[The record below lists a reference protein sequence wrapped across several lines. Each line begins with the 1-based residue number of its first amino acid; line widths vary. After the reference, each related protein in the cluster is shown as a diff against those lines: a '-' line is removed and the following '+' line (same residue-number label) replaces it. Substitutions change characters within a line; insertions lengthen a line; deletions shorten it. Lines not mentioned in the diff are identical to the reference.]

1 MEGKEE
7 DVRLGANKFSEH
19 QWPTAVDG
27 AAAMAGRKGTPPTRS
42 AHSRICYPSAHGH
55 WCCRRL
61 ADPPNPFALVC
72 TPPPTSATTQPTA
85 RIYRNT
91 ATNQHHS
98 TAPIHRCYRNHGA
111 RGGQILLPIPPKIT
125 HEPLSHDGSTSW
137 RPFPTA
143 KPSEIEQFCVL
154 GDRRTGERTEPSF
167 GGACR
172 RLGRARRRPP
182 RNQSVAPCTRSNNF
196 ALPSRTTVGVC
207 GFGEAARGIHF
218 WIASLLRCKLEGL
231 FGPRVGE

>member
-1 MEGKEE
+1 M
-7 DVRLGANKFSEH
+7 
-19 QWPTAVDG
+19 
-27 AAAMAGRKGTPPTRS
+27 
-42 AHSRICYPSAHGH
+42 
-55 WCCRRL
+55 
-61 ADPPNPFALVC
+61 
-72 TPPPTSATTQPTA
+72 SATTQQTA

-154 GDRRTGERTEPSF
+154 GTGEQGREPNLPSVALVVALVVLVIDRRGTNP
-167 GGACR
+167 
-172 RLGRARRRPP
+172 
-182 RNQSVAPCTRSNNF
+182 
-196 ALPSRTTVGVC
+196 
-207 GFGEAARGIHF
+207 
-218 WIASLLRCKLEGL
+218 
-231 FGPRVGE
+231 